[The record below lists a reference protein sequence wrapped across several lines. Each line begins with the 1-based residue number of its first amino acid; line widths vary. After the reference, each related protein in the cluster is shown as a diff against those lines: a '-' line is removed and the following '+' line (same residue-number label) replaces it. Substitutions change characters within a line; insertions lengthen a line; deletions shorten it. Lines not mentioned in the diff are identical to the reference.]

1 MNLNVKGAWKGWS
14 GKTVVELTDGSKWQ
28 QVEYHYEYHYAYRPE
43 VTLAHDKMLVEG
55 MSRAIQVRRVR

>member
-28 QVEYHYEYHYAYRPE
+28 QVEYHYAYRPE